1 MLHGFGVGLEGA
13 LHLRH
18 GFERGHAGL
27 DPAFVQDRG
36 HGDQVVQ
43 RLGRGRV
50 LSPQRHD
57 EVRTSLGLSIRPALD
72 RVVSQ
77 GDVSGFL
84 AAGRP
89 AKALDVHGTV
99 LP

>member
-1 MLHGFGVGLEGA
+1 MLDRFGVGFESA
-13 LHLRH
+13 LHFRH
-18 GFERGHAGL
+18 GFERRHTGF
-27 DPAFVQDRG
+27 DPAFIQDRG

-43 RLGRGRV
+43 RLGRGRI
-50 LSPQRHD
+50 LSTQRHD
-57 EVRTSLGLSIRPALD
+57 LVRAGLGLSIRPALD

-77 GDVSGFL
+77 GDISGFL